1 MNDPTRSTLD
11 LLREGRDLLAK
22 GWTQEVFFTFH
33 GDGEKPDC
41 FCMMGCILEA
51 HTPGCSMTGLA
62 KPTVIA
68 AVHAVE
74 EAVCGSSRPIEEH
87 SSNGFS
93 GILATWNDDPYR
105 TQAETVAKMDEAIAA
120 LEASA

>member
-1 MNDPTRSTLD
+1 MNDTTKSTLD

-33 GDGEKPDC
+33 KDGERQDC

-51 HTPGCSMTGLA
+51 HTPGCSATLLA

-74 EAVCGSSRPIEEH
+74 AAVCGSSKPIKERGE
-87 SSNGFS
+87 NGYS
-93 GILATWNDDPYR
+93 GIVADWNDDPYR
-105 TQAETVAKMDEAIAA
+105 TQAEAVAKMDEAIAA
-120 LEASA
+120 LEAQA